1 MRSGHGG
8 FITVKNT
15 LLHCYCVCGKIED
28 AHHLFDEFP
37 QRNYLIS
44 WNTLM
49 GDYLHVS
56 QPRVIVDLFK
66 EMCIGGFEASVIT
79 VLYLL
84 SANGELGSYLGGE
97 SVHGYCIKMGF
108 SYNRCLLGAIDVYW
122 RAIDVFKLMQSLF
135 FFFNQSFICLILGRL
150 VLISV
155 TETSIGGQ

>member
-1 MRSGHGG
+1 MRSGHGR

-37 QRNYLIS
+37 QRNDLIS

-66 EMCIGGFEASVIT
+66 EMCIGGFETSVIT

-84 SANGELGSYLGGE
+84 SAIGELGSYLRGE

-108 SYNRCLLGAIDVYW
+108 SYNRCLLGGN
-122 RAIDVFKLMQSLF
+122 R
-135 FFFNQSFICLILGRL
+135 CLLEGNKRF
-150 VLISV
+150 
-155 TETSIGGQ
+155 